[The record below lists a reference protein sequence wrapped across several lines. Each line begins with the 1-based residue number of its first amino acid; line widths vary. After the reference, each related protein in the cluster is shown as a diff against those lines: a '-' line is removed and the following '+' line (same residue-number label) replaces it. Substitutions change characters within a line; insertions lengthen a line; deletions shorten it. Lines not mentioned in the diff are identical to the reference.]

1 MKVKENWPLTISFI
15 ILALITFLHSGL
27 VTNTTIFASQ
37 DTAVVFN
44 LFSYI
49 SNNLVLGDIPQ
60 WNFYALNGQPFTYWL
75 AQISPMMLFSALIG
89 KVFGIQDNYNLFLL
103 FTFLESFIFLY
114 GSYLLCKELK
124 INNKVI
130 LFTLLTLI
138 LTWIWATAFS
148 TNFRSIYT
156 YPYFLLFN
164 LFYLKKGQISAL
176 FFAGLSLAI
185 TMLGSVGYY
194 ATLILYHY
202 IFSIICIVIGRY
214 RLNNKFKIKLF
225 IFDKNLTIS
234 FILGIL
240 FVGIYL
246 FFGTQVFFD
255 DNLQF
260 YRPGRDE
267 NMKIIKETIPYV
279 WQLHIKEAFLQ
290 FFTGLPLGKLEP
302 IVNIGALGFIG
313 FISTIKFRNKLEKS
327 TDLFLKFSLS
337 VVSIWLILST
347 LFRFEPIFL
356 NLFPS
361 LRFEPI
367 FLNLFPSLSYV
378 RQTDLILAF
387 LRIHLIFFTAVGL
400 NQLLILFN
408 EKNIDGLNTK
418 QFLNTF
424 IKIIKFCSYLIL
436 ASIIFVI
443 ITSIGE
449 DLIGRELITW
459 STRYAI
465 VKPKFNIELCF
476 FLVRIFTL
484 FSLACFSIYFSS
496 TKKFI
501 KNLPFIFFLV
511 GILELSL
518 NFYLYTVFEN
528 NFVPSSEISEVRKKY
543 KLELPNPTTKSF
555 EEIESLERQFRTFS
569 SIYWAS
575 GYTPCLPRAS
585 NDTISPR
592 FVNLI
597 KNGWG
602 YNEKK
607 LLSIIE
613 GNKNFEKDSKNLKFL
628 DKKYTACDSSLIRSV
643 DSLKI
648 TENQNSAVLE
658 IREAEKQIHSSNDYD
673 VFEDDSGFLNRI
685 KSNLTIYKETL
696 KPEFKPN
703 RVYLNVVPQK
713 KPYLL
718 YISMGFDSHWDINS
732 DGNGARIFPANVAFT
747 GIYVPENTS
756 LIELKYQRQTI
767 MKFFKLLTIVTT
779 ISLLTIIYIGTKSV
793 LRESKL

>member
-1 MKVKENWPLTISFI
+1 MRENWPLTISFI
-15 ILALITFLHSGL
+15 ILTLITFLHSGL
-27 VTNTTIFASQ
+27 VTNITIFASQ

-49 SNNLVLGDIPQ
+49 SNNLALGEIPQ
-60 WNFYALNGQPFTYWL
+60 WNFYALYGQPFTYWL

-89 KVFGIQDNYNLFLL
+89 KVFGIQDNYNLFLF

-114 GSYLLCKELK
+114 GSFLLCKELK

-130 LFTLLTLI
+130 LFTLFTLI
-138 LTWIWATAFS
+138 LTWIWATSFS

-164 LFYLKKGQISAL
+164 LLYLKKGQISSL

-194 ATLILYHY
+194 APLLLYHY

-214 RLNNKFKIKLF
+214 KLNNIFKIKLF

-234 FILGIL
+234 FILGML
-240 FVGIYL
+240 FVCIYV

-255 DNLQF
+255 NNLQF
-260 YRPGRDE
+260 LRPGRDE

-279 WQLHIKEAFLQ
+279 YQLHFKEAFLQ

-302 IVNIGALGFIG
+302 IVNIGSLGFIG
-313 FISTIKFRNKLEKS
+313 FFSTIKFRNNLEKS
-327 TDLFLKFSLS
+327 TELFLKFSLS

-356 NLFPS
+356 NLFPA
-361 LRFEPI
+361 
-367 FLNLFPSLSYV
+367 LSYV

-387 LRIHLIFFTAVGL
+387 LRVHLIFFTAVGL

-408 EKNIDGLNTK
+408 EKNNDGLITK

-424 IKIIKFCSYLIL
+424 IKLIKFCSYFI
-436 ASIIFVI
+436 AAGIIFVI
-443 ITSIGE
+443 ITSVAE
-449 DLIGRELITW
+449 NFIGRKFITW
-459 STRYAI
+459 STRYVL

-484 FSLACFSIYFSS
+484 FSLVCFSFYFSS

-501 KNLPFIFFLV
+501 KNLPFIFFLI
-511 GILELSL
+511 GTLELSL

-528 NFVPSSEISEVRKKY
+528 NLVPSSEVSEVRKKY

-585 NDTISPR
+585 NDSISPR

-602 YNEKK
+602 YNDKK
-607 LLSIIE
+607 LLSIIQ
-613 GNKNFEKDSKNLKFL
+613 GDKKFEKDSKNLKFL

-658 IREAEKQIHSSNDYD
+658 IREAEKQSHSSDNYD
-673 VFEDDSGFLNRI
+673 VFEDDSGFLKRI
-685 KSNLTIYKETL
+685 KSNLSIYKETL

-718 YISMGFDSHWDINS
+718 YISMGFDSNWDINS
-732 DGNGARIFPANVAFT
+732 DGNGARLFPANVAFT
-747 GIYVPENTS
+747 GIYVPENTN
-756 LIELKYQRQTI
+756 LVELKYQRQTI

-779 ISLLTIIYIGTKSV
+779 ISLLTIIYIGIESV
-793 LRESKL
+793 FRENKL